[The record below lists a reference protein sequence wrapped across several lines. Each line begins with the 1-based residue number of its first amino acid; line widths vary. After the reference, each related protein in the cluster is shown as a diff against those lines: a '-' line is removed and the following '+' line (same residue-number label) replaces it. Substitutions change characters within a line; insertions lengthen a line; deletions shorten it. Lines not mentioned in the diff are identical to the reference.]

1 MSLDLSR
8 MEALDDNMAELLR
21 GKTEAQRLAM
31 GNRLWVYAR
40 DLLTAV
46 LHREHPE
53 WSERE
58 IQQETARRLSHGAV

>member
-8 MEALDDNMAELLR
+8 MEVMDDDMAELLR
-21 GKTEAQRLAM
+21 GKSEAQRLAM

-46 LHREHPE
+46 LRSEHPE
-53 WSERE
+53 WTDQE